1 MPAPRRIPTRAS
13 NQPVASDV
21 IGMTGGITAPLNNNP
36 INIQLPSTQRAQ
48 SDIALEKFAM
58 LIMYIVALIAIWGG
72 IFTIGF
78 ANADTE
84 SYLLLF
90 VGGFVSCA
98 MAVGMVEMQARKQ
111 GMNLQES
118 QNYMLGLG
126 FFFSAVGIIWGARYF
141 VDISS
146 GLGID
151 AFVVSNG
158 NGGVIPSVN
167 AIYLQSGAL
176 ALVVLAEYLLLKRYE
191 GQTGFAWGV
200 TALTPLALLLGGS
213 ANWMNWSD
221 NVVSYEIGISIVFLS
236 FISMEVAFRSNRSI
250 YFIAMAIISGII
262 PFFYEANN
270 EPFDGGALSLLIFI
284 IAIQGWYAEKEMINF
299 ELMQKASAGLV
310 SIVFAAMLF
319 SNINEFE
326 LVLGPIRTSE
336 LNGLASSIT
345 LPIGLWVALLI
356 SYFPAVLKQ
365 RVPAMPI
372 GLAFALGVLPFEGSW
387 IAWIIS
393 ILIIQYMIFI
403 NKDARK
409 WVIDFTLAALAISF
423 ILTDVRAITS
433 DIAYSDMFAIDNMEI
448 LLPVVLVITATIA
461 TYTKKSSAWTDILM
475 MVCIGLSRGVIN
487 SSSTILPWIFS
498 AYLIGL
504 AVFKMNKANMQD
516 IDSRKDGTLYTA
528 LALIVTII
536 LALNGS
542 LSAET
547 FGVKFGYEVLVIGL
561 VLFAVFRR
569 TREVELDFGM
579 MAGWLLEATSS
590 NSGKVWNPDVK
601 AWVISEDKEKSDLSE
616 YSWNKL
622 AKITILG
629 PLLVIVGS
637 ITSLEAQ
644 KGIESYLGVALFCI
658 PVAILAFEVLS
669 QREQDASTRFTA
681 AWMLF
686 VIALPISLL
695 LHSYDYRWTIGNEW
709 ETCSDIAYNWMSCNF
724 TLYTNIRAIFDGI
737 LLLAC
742 AGPAILLQLRGLKV
756 DEMNRNMD
764 HGTMFALIAIAML
777 DTSGGLLMIGM
788 LVLITWKCIQ
798 HKHTAAL
805 LTSPAILVLLGWTWV
820 DYGHVSYDILAYL
833 GLESMGYDGQQY
845 YGIPQISGVIIT
857 IQMGLVWLLS
867 SFTKNGTEEYPF
879 VGSIIWVII
888 GVFISATSVAWLP
901 TILVCIISVSV
912 ISKGA
917 IEFIQVVP
925 VVMLISLIIGFSS
938 TEINDPL
945 EVISWSAAGS
955 AVYTGIFYAITKNG
969 MIFVRYNPEKD
980 LAAYN
985 ARNPDS
991 ELNYDEYIE
1000 IQRESLLKINE
1011 AFIIINLLL
1020 SFAILGGILNIIG
1033 ALFATER
1040 TFKHGRKFSLPL
1052 LPVLHALTIG
1062 NAYFLA
1068 FGSDVEFT
1076 GTMIA
1081 GIVMILEGI
1090 GIYVL
1095 GMQEDFMYD
1104 SDLFSWDNDEE
1115 FFNVI
1120 GALGISGLFSS
1131 LVGLI
1136 LIFNDDSNWIIVTL
1150 CMTLLLTLVGVQG
1163 FQEKYDARWRRA
1175 IGGFGSII
1183 SGIIFAASVNDDL
1196 FGAVAFI
1203 FVGLL
1208 AFGYAALWTQRTGS
1222 EKAILDDPFAMM
1234 HPVQANQPM
1243 PNLPAL
1249 VSPVNATSAMDSID
1263 ELKEEIS
1270 DSVEDAIDA
1279 VEEHVASSETIEEV
1293 EKVLDEVSKNHDEIG
1308 DVKEEVENQI
1318 QAAKEQ
1324 VQQSNVSLN
1333 VPFANNLVDTNQG
1346 FALNIPPN
1354 ILQNISMAIANTPH
1368 EGFKPVIGFK
1378 PNGEFILTFEPIN
1391 P

>member
-1 MPAPRRIPTRAS
+1 MPAPRRAPSRVS
-13 NQPVASDV
+13 NQPVASEV
-21 IGMTGGITAPLNNNP
+21 IGMTGGITAPLPNNP
-36 INIQLPSTQRAQ
+36 INIQLPSTQRGQ

-126 FFFSAVGIIWGARYF
+126 FFFAAIGIIWGARYF

-146 GLGID
+146 GLGLD

-158 NGGVIPSVN
+158 NGGLGPSVN

-213 ANWMNWSD
+213 TNWMNWSE

-236 FISMEVAFRSNRSI
+236 FISMEVAFRSNRSR

-270 EPFDGGALSLLIFI
+270 GPFDGGALSLLIFI

-319 SNINEFE
+319 SNLNEFE
-326 LVLGPIRTSE
+326 LILGPIRTSE
-336 LNGLASSIT
+336 LTGLASSIT
-345 LPIGLWVALLI
+345 LPIGLWIALLI

-372 GLAFALGVLPFEGSW
+372 GLALALGILPFEGSW
-387 IAWIIS
+387 IAWIITVM
-393 ILIIQYMIFI
+393 IIQYMIFI

-423 ILTDVRAITS
+423 ILTDVRAVTIDITY
-433 DIAYSDMFAIDNMEI
+433 ADMFALDYMEI
-448 LLPVVLVITATIA
+448 ILPIVLVITASLA
-461 TYTKKSSAWTDILM
+461 SYAKKSSAWTDILM
-475 MVCIGLSRGVIN
+475 MVCVGLSRGVIN

-498 AYLIGL
+498 AYLVGL
-504 AVFKMNKANMQD
+504 AVFKMNKASMQD

-542 LSAET
+542 LSAEA
-547 FGVKFGYEVLVIGL
+547 FNIKFGYEVLVIGL
-561 VLFAVFRR
+561 ILYAVFRR

-579 MAGWLLEATSS
+579 IFGWLTDAMNS
-590 NSGKVWNPDVK
+590 NSGKVWNPDVN
-601 AWVISEDKEKSDLSE
+601 AWVISEEEEKSDLSR

-637 ITSLEAQ
+637 IISLDAEI
-644 KGIESYLGVALFCI
+644 GTESYLGVALFCI

-669 QREQDASTRFTA
+669 QKEQDASTRFTA
-681 AWMLF
+681 SWMLF

-709 ETCSDIAYNWMSCNF
+709 ETCSDIAYTWMSCNF

-737 LLLAC
+737 LLIAC
-742 AGPAILLQLRGLKV
+742 AGPAILLQLRGLKL

-777 DTSGGLLMIGM
+777 DTSGGILLVGM
-788 LVLITWKCIQ
+788 LALITWKCIQ
-798 HKHTAAL
+798 HKHKAAL
-805 LTSPAILVLLGWTWV
+805 LSSPGILVLLGWSWLQ
-820 DYGHVSYDILAYL
+820 YGHVSYDVLKSF
-833 GLESMGYDGQQY
+833 GFESMVYDGWTA
-845 YGIPQISGVIIT
+845 GIPQITGVIIT
-857 IQMGLVWLLS
+857 LQMGLVWILS
-867 SFTKNGTEEYPF
+867 SFTKNGTEDYPF

-888 GVFISATSVAWLP
+888 GVFSASTSVAWLP
-901 TILVCIISVSV
+901 TILVCIVTVSV

-917 IEFIQVVP
+917 IEFIPVVP

-955 AVYTGIFYAITKNG
+955 AVYTGIFYAITRNG
-969 MIFVRYNPEKD
+969 MIFIRYNPGKE
-980 LAAYN
+980 LARYN

-991 ELNYDEYIE
+991 QMNNDEYIE
-1000 IQRESLLKINE
+1000 LQKESMLKVNE

-1052 LPVLHALTIG
+1052 IPVLHALTIG

-1068 FGSDVEFT
+1068 FGSDVEIT

-1090 GIYVL
+1090 GIYIL

-1120 GALGISGLFSS
+1120 GTLGISGLFSS

-1222 EKAILDDPFAMM
+1222 EKAILDDPFAMTQ
-1234 HPVQANQPM
+1234 PVQMNQDM
-1243 PNLPAL
+1243 PNMPAL
-1249 VSPVNATSAMDSID
+1249 VSPGTTTTAMDSID

-1270 DSVEDAIDA
+1270 DSVEDAINV
-1279 VEEHVASSETIEEV
+1279 VEENVVGAEAIEEV
-1293 EKVLDEVSKNHDEIG
+1293 EKVLDEVSENHDEIG
-1308 DVKEEVENQI
+1308 DVKEQVENQI

-1324 VQQSNVSLN
+1324 VQQSIVS
-1333 VPFANNLVDTNQG
+1333 VDIPFANNFVDTNQG
-1346 FALNIPPN
+1346 FAVNIPPN